1 MTFLDSKN
9 VITGAASVYLSAQD
23 STQYTSAPA
32 LPTFTSATPSAPAFA
47 AASATW
53 RNVGFTKDGVEVQYA
68 PTYGEV
74 EVDQL
79 LDSAKL
85 FRQQLKVT
93 CLTNMVEASLENLL
107 VAWGQPTQPGTTSID
122 ILPGALGDE
131 PIERALCFVGNSPKT
146 VVTGVAHKNERVY
159 YVTRAI
165 VDQSTNHMLRRSEA
179 TTFPV
184 AFRLLPDTSQSN
196 SRYGQVFDRNVT

>member
-1 MTFLDSKN
+1 MTALDSKN
-9 VITGAASVYLSAQD
+9 VIVGAAGVYISAND
-23 STQYTSAPA
+23 SSSWTSAPA
-32 LPTFTSATPSAPAFA
+32 LPAFTAQQRASVAFA
-47 AASATW
+47 GASANW

-93 CLTNMVEASLENLL
+93 CLTNLVEATLENLL
-107 VAWGQPTQPGTTSID
+107 VAWGQVTNAGATSVD
-122 ILPGALGDE
+122 ILPGTLGDQ
-131 PIERALCFVGNSPKT
+131 PVERALSFVGSAPTQPSNQ
-146 VVTGVAHKNERVY
+146 KNERVY

-165 VDQSTNHMLRRSEA
+165 VDQSTNHMLRRNEA
-179 TTFPV
+179 TTFPI

-196 SRYGQVFDRNVT
+196 SRYGQIMDRAIT